1 MRGCNTSLEML
12 RYPIL
17 LTAIGSVMFSIG
29 GEDTSQIIQ
38 VITKVMI
45 GIVSIGW
52 VLWLGTAV
60 VEIKE
65 RLGGR

>member
-1 MRGCNTSLEML
+1 ML

-38 VITKVMI
+38 VITKAMI

>member
-1 MRGCNTSLEML
+1 ML